1 MTGRIYTFRQI
12 DRDIEERCDAVVIGS
27 GAGGAVCAT
36 ELAEAGL
43 DVVLLE
49 EGGYYKT
56 EEFST
61 DSLEGGKRL
70 FRHGGMGM
78 ALGRPPVLFSEGRCV
93 GGTTVINGGMCWRT
107 PDKILQRWSWEQ
119 GLKGFS
125 PKEMEPFFERVE
137 ARASMRYQDPESVG
151 KDAHLFEAACH
162 RLGWKVTKNKRDQH
176 HCVGTNN
183 CALGCT
189 SGAKQSTLVSYIPR
203 GIHYGVRLYSNC
215 HVKKIR
221 VENGRAVG
229 VEGYFTD
236 FDSTRGYKMKVTAE
250 IVVVSGGASQTPAL
264 LFRSGLYK
272 ANKNIGKNLMFH
284 PNAKTVGIYDQ
295 EIKAWQG
302 VHQNFQVHEFL
313 EEGMLLATG
322 MMPPNILATGLGG
335 AGHATAEVMAKINHL
350 MPIGVLVE
358 DTTVGRIY
366 PLPGGGS
373 LITYNINDHDFH
385 VTLRGVALCAKV
397 HFEMGARRV
406 LLPFSRL
413 HEIHS
418 ADEIPKIFSHKPKAG
433 EVELF
438 SAHIMGTCRISASK
452 EDGVIDSNGQSHDIQ
467 NLFIAD
473 ASVFPTPIGLNP
485 METIMAL
492 STKTAAHL
500 IENKARYFKKSSPT
514 RTTSVPARG

>member
-1 MTGRIYTFRQI
+1 MPGRIYTFRDI
-12 DRDIEERCDAVVIGS
+12 DRDIDERCDVVVIGS
-27 GAGGAVCAT
+27 GAGGGVCAT
-36 ELAEAGL
+36 ELAEAGF

-107 PDKILQRWSWEQ
+107 PDKVLRRWEWEQ
-119 GLKGFS
+119 GLQGFS

-137 ARASMRYQDPESVG
+137 ARASMRHQDPESVG
-151 KDAHLFEAACH
+151 KDAHLFEAACR
-162 RLGWKVTKNKRDQH
+162 RLGWKVTHNKRDQL

-203 GIHYGVRLYSNC
+203 GINYGVRLYSNC
-215 HVKKIR
+215 HVKKLII
-221 VENGRAVG
+221 ENGRAVG

-236 FDSTRGYKMKVTAE
+236 FDFMRGHKMKVRAD
-250 IVVVSGGASQTPAL
+250 IVIVAGGASQTPAL
-264 LFRSGLYK
+264 LFRSGLFK

-295 EIKAWQG
+295 ELKAWQG
-302 VHQNFQVHEFL
+302 VHQNFQVHEFID
-313 EEGMLLATG
+313 EGLLLATG
-322 MMPPNILATGLGG
+322 MMPPNILATALVGT
-335 AGHATAEVMAKINHL
+335 GHATAEVMQQFNYM

-358 DTTVGRIY
+358 DTTVGRIF

-385 VTLRGVALCAKV
+385 VALRGVALCAKA

-413 HEIHS
+413 HELRS
-418 ADEIPKIFSHKPKAG
+418 VDEIPKIFSHKPKLS
-433 EVELF
+433 EIELF
-438 SAHIMGTCRISASK
+438 SAHIMGTCRISATK
-452 EDGVIDSNGQSHDIQ
+452 EDGVIDKNGQSHDIK

-473 ASVFPTPIGLNP
+473 ASVFPSPIGLNP

-492 STKTAAHL
+492 ATKTCAH
-500 IENKARYFKKSSPT
+500 IVENKSRYIQKSARSQAPSQ
-514 RTTSVPARG
+514 